1 MKIEYK
7 RRAIYTVLAKVVNE
21 QTLLDVMWHW
31 QNTYSNNSLF
41 ELNKFLSDYKDI
53 AEIANNRSLLYREM
67 VALLV
72 SEKKD
77 ILQDPW
83 PLMVKHQRESNSSEP
98 VKAEE
103 KEDWSI
109 VFTTVIDK
117 LFYSLRSDTQKSMFN
132 YMIQQLDKIEL
143 PILLKESFYLWIHK
157 KSVIDTKGAD
167 LEQLKK
173 LLNLV
178 YIALCEFI
186 GPVKSDLFLSNAIKE
201 TCSIHKDNKLDA
213 RLLL

>member
-1 MKIEYK
+1 
-7 RRAIYTVLAKVVNE
+7 
-21 QTLLDVMWHW
+21 
-31 QNTYSNNSLF
+31 
-41 ELNKFLSDYKDI
+41 
-53 AEIANNRSLLYREM
+53 M

>member
-7 RRAIYTVLAKVVNE
+7 RRAIYTVLAKVVND

-41 ELNKFLSDYKDI
+41 ELNKFLSDCKDI
-53 AEIANNRSLLYREM
+53 AEIANNRSLLYIEM

-72 SEKKD
+72 AEKKD
-77 ILQDPW
+77 ILPDPW
-83 PLMVKHQRESNSSEP
+83 PLMVQHQSESNSSEP
-98 VKAEE
+98 VKSEE

-117 LFYSLRSDTQKSMFN
+117 LFYSLRSDTQNSMFN
-132 YMIQQLDKIEL
+132 YIIQQLDKIEL
-143 PILLKESFYLWIHK
+143 PIFLKESFYLWVNK
-157 KSVIDTKGAD
+157 KSVIDTEGAD

-178 YIALCEFI
+178 YIALCEFV

-201 TCSIHKDNKLDA
+201 TCSIYRDEALDA